1 MRSTIRRQMMLLEHH
16 ILSSSTRYVSH
27 KVIII
32 LDILQASNETCYDI
46 KKQADLALLLST
58 VVSMVFILV
67 SSTQDLP
74 ELAGDDFLD
83 LDLLALRFN

>member
-46 KKQADLALLLST
+46 KNQADLALLLST
-58 VVSMVFILV
+58 VVSMLFTLV